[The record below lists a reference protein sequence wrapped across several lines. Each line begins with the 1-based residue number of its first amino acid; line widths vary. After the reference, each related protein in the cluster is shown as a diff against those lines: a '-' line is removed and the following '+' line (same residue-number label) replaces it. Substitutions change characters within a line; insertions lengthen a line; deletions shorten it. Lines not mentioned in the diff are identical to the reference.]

1 MDSKLT
7 IYKQYIGYYNTQLLW
22 NNQVLLG
29 LSQFNYPEISSEN
42 PPEIPLKKY
51 RLGHL
56 VEQFVFHDL
65 KQLTSLKILATNC
78 QIKSNKRTIGE
89 LDCLVLDENSPIHLE
104 IIYKFYLYDES
115 VGYSELEHWIGPN
128 RKDSFIEKITKLK
141 QKQFPLLH
149 HPETQELLKELGLN
163 ILDIEQQVLFKA
175 QLFVP
180 YKLLNSP
187 LRLINNDCVV
197 GYYINYKQLET
208 LSTCEFYIPQKLDW
222 LTAPHSKVDWL
233 NYEEAKLLI
242 MEYINQHKSPLCWIT
257 SPNHHIQKIFVV
269 WW

>member
-1 MDSKLT
+1 MDSKLAM
-7 IYKQYIGYYNTQLLW
+7 YKQYIGYYNTNLLW
-22 NNQVLLG
+22 NNQELLG
-29 LSQFNYPEISSEN
+29 LIQYNYPKNSPN
-42 PPEIPLKKY
+42 TTPVIPFKKY

-56 VEQFVFHDL
+56 VEQFVFHEL
-65 KQLTSLKILATNC
+65 EQLTSVKILATNS

-89 LDCLVLDENSPIHLE
+89 LDCLLLDGNSPIHLE

-128 RKDSFIEKITKLK
+128 RKDSLIEKITKLK

-149 HPETQELLKELGLN
+149 HQETQELLKDLDLN
-163 ILDIEQQVLFKA
+163 TLDIKQRVLFKA

-187 LRLINNDCVV
+187 LRLINNACVT
-197 GYYINYKQLET
+197 GYYINYKQLKA
-208 LSTCEFYIPQKLDW
+208 LSTSQFYIPKKLDW
-222 LTAPHSKVDWL
+222 LTKPHSKVDWL
-233 NYEEAKLLI
+233 NYDEAGLLI
-242 MEYINQHKSPLCWIT
+242 LDYINQYKSPLCWIKT
-257 SPNHHIQKIFVV
+257 SEGLLQKVFVV